1 MLTNFQPKVYL
12 LMLKF
17 FTSLGLVLFSTIL
30 LGQFKPHLNQ
40 IEKNPGAPHQLEGFR
55 LNPLYPAVPVITRP
69 FENLTPNYRSIPA
82 PVPNRNGSMVKLYYG
97 AGNTLPIAIYGTADE
112 NPKEG
117 TDKDKIYR
125 HLSAMEKYM
134 QIEDAES
141 TFRIVSSQQGQGQQT
156 HFRLQQYHQGVKVYG
171 GELTIHL
178 KNGQVDYTMG
188 RYYPAPELPSLEP
201 TIAEEEAVA
210 IAKEA
215 ISKQTTWTAM
225 STQLR
230 NILNMQPVES
240 ELVIY
245 HPKGSF
251 DAERLSWRIKL
262 VPNIYN
268 QQLYYVD
275 ATTGDILFD
284 YKNLCSLNH
293 DHSDHEEAATVLPP
307 DGPATA
313 NAQDLNGATREVRS
327 YIVDDVYYMVD
338 ASRPMFNGGTSQLP
352 ENPKGAIWTLDAE
365 NETPISNDDFG
376 VKQVFSFNN
385 QDWPAGAVSAHH
397 NAGVAYEYF
406 RNTFQRN
413 SINGQGG
420 TIISII
426 NVAAEDGGGFDN
438 AFWSGTAMF
447 YGNGKNAFDPL
458 AGALDVAGHEMSH
471 GVIQATANLEYLSQS
486 GALNESFADIFGAM
500 IDRDDWLLGEDVVRT
515 NAFPSGALRNMQD
528 PNNGGS
534 GFGSRGWQPAHMNEF
549 VNLPETEEGDNGGV
563 HVNSGIP
570 NKAFHLFATQV
581 GKSVAE
587 QVFYDALNNYLTRF
601 SQFIDLRLSVLQAA
615 QSRGQSVVNAAASAF
630 DQVGI
635 VGDQGTDDEQAEVPI
650 NPGDEFIVYADG
662 DKQALRIVSP
672 DGAFIADP
680 LITINVL
687 SKPSI
692 TDDGTIIVFVNGSG
706 NVESITIDWNNLS
719 AEQNTLTSNGIWRN
733 VAISKDGRR
742 IAILTDDFD
751 NTVWIGD
758 LQSGDVQGFEL
769 FNPST
774 AAGVNT
780 GNVSYADVLEWD
792 FSGQFV
798 MYDAL
803 SEINS
808 ANGDIEFWD
817 IGFLRAWDDNSSN
830 FGDGFITKLFTG
842 LPTGISV
849 GNPTF
854 SKNSPDIIAMDLLDE
869 TGFSAEYFVMGAN
882 TRTGETNTFWNNLDL
897 GFPNYSVDDQTL
909 IFDAV
914 PQGSSERILGSVQVA
929 ADKISPVGNATIFLQ
944 KPNQARWGVWFGTG
958 NRTLTRT
965 EEVLNVA
972 QAIKVYPNP
981 FQDNLQ
987 VELELPSNTPVQINL
1002 FDGLGRR
1009 VRQEQQ
1015 AVGAGAQNFEMSWTG
1030 LATGTYW
1037 LSIEQDGKRWG
1048 RRVVKID

>member
-1 MLTNFQPKVYL
+1 
-12 LMLKF
+12 MLKF
-17 FTSLGLVLFSTIL
+17 FTSLGLVLFSTVL

-40 IEKNPGAPHQLEGFR
+40 IERNPGASHQLEGFK
-55 LNPLYPAVPVITRP
+55 LNPLHPAVPVIPRP
-69 FENLTPNYRSIPA
+69 FGNLTPEFHPIPA
-82 PVPNRNGSMVKLYYG
+82 PVPSRNGAMVKLYYG
-97 AGNTLPIAIYGTADE
+97 EGNTLPIAMYGTADE
-112 NPKEG
+112 DPKAG

-134 QIEDAES
+134 QVEDARNA
-141 TFRIVSSQQGQGQQT
+141 FRIVSSQEGVNQQT
-156 HFRLQQYHQGVKVYG
+156 HYRLQQYHHGIKVYG

-178 KNGQVDYTMG
+178 KDGQIDYTMG
-188 RYYPAPELPSLEP
+188 RYFPTPSLSDLQP
-201 TIAEEEAVA
+201 NIPEEQAVA
-210 IAKEA
+210 IAKQDMG
-215 ISKQTTWTAM
+215 KRTTWTEM
-225 STQLR
+225 SATLQDILQLK
-230 NILNMQPVES
+230 PVES

-245 HPKGSF
+245 HPKGNL
-251 DAERLSWRIKL
+251 AGERLSWRIKL
-262 VPNIYN
+262 VPNIHH

-275 ATTGDILFD
+275 ATTGDIIFD
-284 YKNLCSLNH
+284 YKNLCKLDH
-293 DHSDHEEAATVLPP
+293 DHSEHEKYAATLPP

-313 NAQDLNGATREVRS
+313 NAPDLNGVTRQVNS
-327 YIVDDVYYMVD
+327 YIVDDVYYLVD
-338 ASRPMFNGGTSQLP
+338 ASRPMFNAGTSQLP
-352 ENPKGAIWTLDAE
+352 GDPKGAIWTLDAE
-365 NETPISNDDFG
+365 NETPINNDDFG

-385 QDWPAGAVSAHH
+385 QDWPTGAVSAHY
-397 NAGVAYEYF
+397 NAGIAYEYF

-413 SINGQGG
+413 SINGEGG

-515 NAFPSGALRNMQD
+515 SAFPSGALRNMQD

-549 VNLPETEEGDNGGV
+549 INLPETEEGDNGGV

-581 GKSVAE
+581 GKAVAE

-615 QSRGQSVVNAAASAF
+615 QSRGQNVVNAAASAF

-635 VGDQGTDDEQAEVPI
+635 IGDQGTDDEQTEVPI

-672 DGAFIADP
+672 NGTFIADP
-680 LITINVL
+680 LIETTVL

-692 TDDGTIIVFVNGSG
+692 TDDGTIIVFVNGFG

-719 AEQNTLTSNGIWRN
+719 AEQNTLTNNGIWRN

-751 NTVWIGD
+751 NNVWIGD
-758 LQSGDVQGFEL
+758 LESGDVQGFEL

-803 SEINS
+803 SEIS
-808 ANGDIEFWD
+808 SLNGDIAFWD
-817 IGFLRAWDDNSSN
+817 IGFLRAWDNNSDN
-830 FGDGFITKLFTG
+830 FGDGLITKLFTG
-842 LPTGISV
+842 LPSGISV

-869 TGFSAEYFVMGAN
+869 TGFSAEYYVMGAN

-897 GFPNYSVDDQTL
+897 GFPNYSVSDQTL
-909 IFDAV
+909 IFDGV
-914 PQGSSERILGSVQVA
+914 PQNSSERILASVPVA
-929 ADKISPVGNATIFLQ
+929 ADKISPAGNATIFLQ
-944 KPNQARWGVWFGTG
+944 KPNEARWGVWFGTG
-958 NRTLTRT
+958 NRTLTDT
-965 EEVLNVA
+965 DEVLNLE

-981 FQDNLQ
+981 FRDELQ
-987 VELELPSNTPVQINL
+987 VELELPSSTPVQITL
-1002 FDGLGRR
+1002 FDGFGRR

-1015 AVGAGAQNFEMSWTG
+1015 AVGASAQNFRLSWTG

-1037 LSIEQDGKRWG
+1037 LRIGQDGQSWG
-1048 RRVVKID
+1048 RRVVKIR